1 MNTPTVSYISKTL
14 LSLLFVAGL
23 VLTPTLAQAQE
34 YTEEEYQ
41 AYQAISG
48 EQNSAKKMDLIIAF
62 IKERPKSTLKQH
74 VVNEYQTIMVALQN
88 EKNWQQTIT
97 YGRRFLDVIPDD
109 DWTFSAMAAAYSAT
123 NNTKG
128 FATFGEKA
136 YASKPSAALAI
147 AVAGAYSSLGNDAKF
162 LQWGQK
168 VIAQDPG
175 NVEILDEMTRK
186 YLARQDM
193 ANAVKYSNMTL
204 KALPN
209 AKKPD
214 NVSDQDWKN
223 NVNMQ
228 YATAYYAIGTNA
240 YQTQNYSSAIKNLD
254 QAVKYYKR
262 NDYAYY
268 FLGVSYWQMNKLEAA
283 MLNFAKA
290 YLLKGAVASESKKHL
305 EELYKNSN
313 RGSLAGVERVVQRA
327 QQDLK

>member
-1 MNTPTVSYISKTL
+1 MNSPTVSYISKIL

-48 EQNSAKKMDLIIAF
+48 EQNSAKKMDLIVAF
-62 IKERPKSTLKQH
+62 IKEKPKSELKQH
-74 VVNEYQTIMVALQN
+74 VVNEYQTIMVGLQN
-88 EKNWQQTIT
+88 EKNWDQAIT
-97 YGRRFLDVIPDD
+97 YGRRFLDVVPDD

-136 YASKPSAALAI
+136 YASKPSAALAL
-147 AVAGAYSSLGNDAKF
+147 AVARAYSSLGNDAKF
-162 LQWGQK
+162 LQWGQR
-168 VIAQDPG
+168 VIKNDPG
-175 NVEILDEMTRK
+175 NVEIIDEMTRK

-193 ANAVKYSNMTL
+193 ANAVKYSKMAL

-214 NVSDQDWKN
+214 KVSDQDWKN
-223 NVNMQ
+223 SVNMQ

-254 QAVKYYKR
+254 QAVKHYKR

-290 YLLKGAVASESKKHL
+290 YLLKGSVASEAKKHL
-305 EELYKNSN
+305 EELWKSSH
-313 RGSLAGVERVVQRA
+313 RGSLTGVERVVQRA